1 MKISVIIITL
11 NEERNIGRCLE
22 SVKDV
27 ADEIIVADSFSEDKT
42 EEICSQYNVTFVKQ
56 KWLGFAEQKNFANN
70 LAHNDWILSI
80 DADEALSE
88 ELKKSVLELKKRDFD
103 EHNVFSLNRLTN
115 YCGKWIHHSG
125 WYPDRRIRL
134 WNRKIGQWNGIIH
147 ETICFDQPVVKINI
161 KGDLLHYSYEDIKD
175 HIRIANKYTS
185 MIAREKFEKGGRY
198 SFVKMYLSPPFAFIR
213 DFIFKGGFLDGKRGF
228 AICKINS
235 FSTYL
240 KYLKLWELE
249 NEKKRNNDNA
259 YSNNV

>member
-42 EEICSQYNVTFVKQ
+42 EEICAKYNVTFVKQ
-56 KWLGFAEQKNFANN
+56 KWLGFAEQKNFAND

-125 WYPDRRIRL
+125 WYPDTKVRIF
-134 WNRKIGQWNGIIH
+134 NRKFVKWGGDAVH
-147 ETICFDQPVVKINI
+147 ETLVFDGNKRVTRLR
-161 KGDLLHYSYEDIKD
+161 GDLEHFSYYTIEEHKK
-175 HIRIANKYTS
+175 RSEKYAEIFATS
-185 MIAREKFEKGGRY
+185 AFMRGKHASKSRMI
-198 SFVKMYLSPPFAFIR
+198 VKTLWRFFHDYVLR
-213 DFIFKGGFLDGKRGF
+213 LGFLDGKYGF
-228 AICKINS
+228 IICKTQAGM
-235 FSTYL
+235 TYK
-240 KYLKLWELE
+240 KYKKLIDLQ
-249 NEKKRNNDNA
+249 NNTQCFPK
-259 YSNNV
+259 